1 LPTTFRFAPNAVIPD
16 AVKKLCQTIPFVN
29 RAFMLDI
36 EKTVLRRNPEYKDLH
51 KYLVAETEAV
61 VPFALIIIGKCIQTR
76 SCEYDS
82 SIIFKC

>member
-1 LPTTFRFAPNAVIPD
+1 
-16 AVKKLCQTIPFVN
+16 
-29 RAFMLDI
+29 MLDI